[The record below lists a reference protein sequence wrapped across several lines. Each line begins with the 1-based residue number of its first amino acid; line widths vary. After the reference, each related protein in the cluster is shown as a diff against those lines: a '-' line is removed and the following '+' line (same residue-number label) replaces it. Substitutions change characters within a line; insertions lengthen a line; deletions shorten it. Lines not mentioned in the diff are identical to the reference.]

1 MKIALLGYGKMGK
14 AIEQVALQRGHEIVL
29 RAQSDTIFSNAQ
41 LQNADV
47 AIEFSRPE
55 AAVHNFERCFRC
67 GVPCVTGTTAWSAQL
82 DNVLAACAK
91 YYGSFLY
98 ASNFSIGVQIFMEIN
113 RRLAELMNTHNDY
126 EVSMTEVHHTQ
137 KLDAPSGTAITL
149 ANDVIARLDRKKA
162 WHYPPQDAD
171 NQLLNIAALRI
182 DPAPGT
188 HTVAYDSAID
198 TIEITHTAHSR
209 LGFATGAVV
218 AAEFLYDKVGVFTMR
233 EVLNF

>member
-82 DNVLAACAK
+82 DSVLAACAK
-91 YYGSFLY
+91 YQGSFLY

-149 ANDVIARLDRKKA
+149 SNDVIARLDRKKA

-209 LGFATGAVV
+209 LGFATGAIV

-233 EVLNF
+233 EVLGL